1 MSELP
6 GLGRMGWDDE
16 MDWYVLEEMPL
27 QVLGGQACRIIVD
40 GYDDDEAQD
49 EFAAAVRNFLALD
62 PAVLHTAEGHVFR
75 YYRDCA
81 EYWDDEDDDGF
92 PSIAA
97 PRDVWQHVRFG
108 TEPVVKRRAYGD
120 RGIYISLECECDWE
134 PEHGLEIVF
143 HNGERV
149 NKVGPYDGHCT
160 NADAYDDDSLKD
172 VIYVSS

>member
-6 GLGRMGWDDE
+6 GIGRMTWDEE
-16 MDWYVLEEMPL
+16 MDWYVLEEMPVP
-27 QVLGGQACRIIVD
+27 VLGGQVCRIIVD
-40 GYDDDEAQD
+40 GYDGDEARD
-49 EFAAAVRNFLALD
+49 DLTGAIRNFLALD
-62 PAVLHTAEGHVFR
+62 PSALRAAEAHVFQ

-81 EYWDDEDDDGF
+81 EYWDDDDDDY
-92 PSIAA
+92 PDIPTPA
-97 PRDVWQHVRFG
+97 DVWQHVRFG

-143 HNGERV
+143 HNGQRV

-160 NADAYDDDSLKD
+160 NADAYDDESHEDL
-172 VIYVSS
+172 IYVPS